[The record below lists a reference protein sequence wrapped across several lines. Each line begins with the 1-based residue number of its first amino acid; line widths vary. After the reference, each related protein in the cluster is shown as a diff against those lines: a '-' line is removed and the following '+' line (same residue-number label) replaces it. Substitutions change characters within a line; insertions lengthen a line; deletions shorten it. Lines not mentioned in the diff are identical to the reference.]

1 MPHSLKDKVVL
12 ITGGSGFIGRELMVA
27 LRRQEPSV
35 RLRAFDIRSPGEPGI
50 ETFVGSVLDRTT
62 LRNAMTGVDYVIHL
76 AAWLGV
82 EASDL
87 QPLKCLDINIEG
99 TTRVLE
105 TAAMSGV
112 QKVVFAS
119 SSEVYGDA
127 LELPIRETTP
137 LNPKSVYAVTKLAG
151 EEYARGYSAQY
162 GFANTI
168 VRFFNVY
175 GPRQDLRFV
184 VPRFVECALAGQP
197 PRIFGD
203 GSQTRAFCHV
213 SDAARG
219 VVQALVSDA
228 ADGGTFNIGNPD
240 GLTSIR
246 DLWQRVTRLRGISLP
261 PDFIG
266 FSAETR
272 TESREITR
280 RCPDISRAQ
289 SVLGYAPVMDLD
301 DGLKSV
307 IDHRQKSPAGLA
319 AE

>member
-1 MPHSLKDKVVL
+1 MPYSLADKLVL
-12 ITGGSGFIGRELMVA
+12 ITGGSGFIGRELMTA
-27 LRRQEPSV
+27 LRRHEPGV
-35 RLRAFDIRSPGEPGI
+35 RLRSFDVRPAEEPGV
-50 ETFVGSVLDRTT
+50 ETVIGSVLDRTT
-62 LRNAMTGVDYVIHL
+62 LRNAVNDVDYVVHL

-105 TAAMSGV
+105 AVTMAGV
-112 QKVVFAS
+112 KKVVFAS

-127 LELPIRETTP
+127 VELPIRETTP

-151 EEYARGYSAQY
+151 EEYTRGYSRQY
-162 GFANTI
+162 GFANSI

-184 VPRFVECALAGQP
+184 VPRFVECALGGQA

-219 VVQALVSDA
+219 VVQALVADA
-228 ADGGTFNIGNPD
+228 ADNGLFNIGNPG
-240 GLTSIR
+240 GLTSVAN
-246 DLWQRVTRLRGISLP
+246 LWQRVAKLEGISIP
-261 PDFIG
+261 AQFIDF
-266 FSAETR
+266 SEETR
-272 TESREITR
+272 IESREITR

-289 SVLGYAPVMDLD
+289 SVLGYMPSVDID
-301 DGLKSV
+301 TGLQSV
-307 IDHRQKSPAGLA
+307 LVHRKTLPRDCR
-319 AE
+319 